1 MNQDIKTNT
10 KSARIISHEEP
21 LVSIIV
27 ITYNSARYVL
37 ETLESAKTQ
46 TYQNIELII
55 SDDCSTDETIDICRE
70 WLNAN
75 KEKFVK
81 AELITSGKN
90 TGISA
95 NCNRG
100 FNSAHGLWIKLIAGD
115 DILTNNSLE
124 LLVKHINSRWDSKV
138 YFLFG
143 ACRKI
148 IGDQVN
154 KDIETPPSQFKEM
167 DAHGQFMYLIR
178 EGNVM
183 HGPTSF
189 INRNALQKIGGFD
202 ERIKYSEDW
211 PLWIKATDNGSK
223 LFFINDVVAYYR
235 VHDLGIYSKTLINNK
250 YDARLKD
257 SVHLISELYV
267 LPLLCREKLYFDYW
281 HVYLNLLKE
290 RNLNRKFKHFLY
302 YSLQIT
308 DIKAIARI
316 YRKLKVKFCSI

>member
-1 MNQDIKTNT
+1 MNQDINTNT
-10 KSARIISHEEP
+10 DSAGKISREEP

-27 ITYNSARYVL
+27 ITYNSAKYVL
-37 ETLESAKTQ
+37 ETLESAKRQ
-46 TYQNIELII
+46 TYQNIELIV

-70 WLNAN
+70 WLNEN
-75 KEKFVK
+75 KERFVRTN
-81 AELITSGKN
+81 LITSEKN
-90 TGISA
+90 TGISS

-100 FNSAHGLWIKLIAGD
+100 VHAARGIWIKLIAGD

-124 LLVKHINSRWDSKV
+124 LFAKQTSIPCESKV
-138 YFLFG
+138 HFIFG
-143 ACRKI
+143 ACQKI
-148 IGDQVN
+148 IGDQIN
-154 KDIETPPSQFKEM
+154 EDIEMPTSQFKEM
-167 DAHGQFMYLIR
+167 DAREQFLYLIR

-189 INRNALQKIGGFD
+189 INRNALQNIGGYD

-211 PLWIKATDNGSK
+211 PLWIKATDNGNK

-235 VHDLGIYSKTLINNK
+235 VHDHGIYSKTLINHS
-250 YDARLKD
+250 YDKRLKD
-257 SVHLISELYV
+257 SVHLISELYL

-290 RNLNRKFKHFLY
+290 KNLSRRFKHFIY

-308 DIKAIARI
+308 DIKAIAHI
-316 YRKLKVKFCSI
+316 YRKIRVKFCAI